1 MIRQEKD
8 KRREEKNPTIIIKK
22 QIVGKFPT
30 GLYYNKI
37 IYYIISLDIIS
48 LQVK

>member
-8 KRREEKNPTIIIKK
+8 KRKNPTIIIKK